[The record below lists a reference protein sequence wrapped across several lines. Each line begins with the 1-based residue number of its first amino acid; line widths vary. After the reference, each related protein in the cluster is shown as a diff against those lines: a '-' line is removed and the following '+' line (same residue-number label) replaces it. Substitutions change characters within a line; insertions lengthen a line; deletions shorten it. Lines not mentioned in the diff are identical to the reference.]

1 MEFILGLVQLAVVQ
15 LLFSNMITNEFLVKF
30 ALFSNQLN
38 YDTIEKKTLFTV
50 ENAEDNILYFYYH
63 VLDITKCLI
72 DGTIKLYGI
81 PEYSNSEFKNH
92 VNSLYTKKL
101 LESYMSHILNEI
113 EAYETYKKL
122 IIPPTEQ

>member
-1 MEFILGLVQLAVVQ
+1 
-15 LLFSNMITNEFLVKF
+15 MITNEFLVKF